1 MTTPAP
7 EMPAWDYA
15 LFAAREFWL
24 SLGGEVNDHTLAA
37 TAMLCTATA
46 MLADTLGYDDAM
58 KIAKIAVDPSAA
70 LPGARAAVDEPKQ

>member
-24 SLGGEVNDHTLAA
+24 SLGGEINDHTMAA

-46 MLADTLGYDDAM
+46 MLADTLGYADALE
-58 KIAKIAVDPSAA
+58 IAKAAVDPAGAAPDEGASAEA
-70 LPGARAAVDEPKQ
+70 